1 MKAVIAALAALTC
14 ASAAH
19 GQAVAPAAVDRT
31 SVTVTVRWYE
41 SKPAVVAACKRL
53 GAWPALPPEQ
63 VMRHPAPGC
72 AEVRHDAPTCTVHA
86 LRPKRLD
93 DARTATLGHEVLH
106 CLWGNYHD

>member
-1 MKAVIAALAALTC
+1 MKAVIVAFAALAHV
-14 ASAAH
+14 SAAH

-31 SVTVTVRWYE
+31 SVTVTVRWYK

-53 GAWPALPPEQ
+53 GAWPALPTEQ

-72 AEVRHDAPTCTVHA
+72 AEVQLERAECVVHA
-86 LRPKRLD
+86 LRPERLD

-106 CLWGNYHD
+106 CLWGSYHD